1 MTMRSSFYP
10 ILGAYTWGWMGDL
23 IDGFSIVMTVAG
35 VCTSLGLGTIQI
47 VTGLQRLGWVD
58 ADLED
63 PQGVYIAVIWI
74 ITAGA
79 TLSVVSGIHMGI
91 KTLAIVAFSLGMLVL
106 FLSFVME
113 KTYYLLNLTVQTTG
127 VYLQWSIFQI
137 PFWTD
142 AFGSLQAGEGRAV
155 DDKASA
161 TWWIGAWTVFYM
173 AWCKYRFT
181 GD

>member
-63 PQGVYIAVIWI
+63 LREF
-74 ITAGA
+74 
-79 TLSVVSGIHMGI
+79 TLPSFGLSLRAQLLVSCLEFTWASRLLLSLHSVSV
-91 KTLAIVAFSLGMLVL
+91 
-106 FLSFVME
+106 
-113 KTYYLLNLTVQTTG
+113 
-127 VYLQWSIFQI
+127 
-137 PFWTD
+137 
-142 AFGSLQAGEGRAV
+142 
-155 DDKASA
+155 
-161 TWWIGAWTVFYM
+161 
-173 AWCKYRFT
+173 C
-181 GD
+181 